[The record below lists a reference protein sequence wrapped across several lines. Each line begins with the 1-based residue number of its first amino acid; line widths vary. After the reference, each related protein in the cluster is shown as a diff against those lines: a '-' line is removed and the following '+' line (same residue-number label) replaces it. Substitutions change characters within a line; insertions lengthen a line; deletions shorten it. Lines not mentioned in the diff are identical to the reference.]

1 MIVATHQLVKTYGT
15 TTALAGVDLHVER
28 GSVYGMVGRNGAG
41 KTTLL
46 GILSG
51 LRRPTSGSVEIE
63 VPKDERATLP
73 DTPQFD
79 KWLTAREVVDLAR
92 TMVDPTVDASRVDEV
107 LEQAGLT
114 EAAHQ
119 RVGGYSRGMLQ
130 RLGIATT
137 VVARP
142 KLLLLDEP
150 SSALDPAGR
159 REVLDLVARMRG
171 EATVVFSSHALS
183 DVQEVCDTV
192 GILDHGNLRFQGTLD
207 ELLSGHTVPIYK
219 VRLRPPFDGAVAAL
233 GAQPWVQKVVDAGN
247 GALEVS
253 VTTLENAERHLPAV
267 LAGAEARVISIAPE
281 AATLEQVFLEVT
293 K

>member
-1 MIVATHQLVKTYGT
+1 MIVATHQIGKTYGT
-15 TTALAGVDLHVER
+15 TTALAGVDLRVER
-28 GSVYGMVGRNGAG
+28 GTIYGMVGRNGAG

-51 LRRPTSGSVEIE
+51 LRTPTSGTVEIS

-73 DTPQFD
+73 DTPLFD
-79 KWLTAREVVDLAR
+79 KWLTGHEVVDLAR
-92 TMVDPTVDASRVDEV
+92 TMVDPSVSPTRVDEV
-107 LEQAGLT
+107 LEQAGLA
-114 EAAHQ
+114 EVSHQ

-130 RLGIATT
+130 RLGIAAT

-159 REVLDLVARMRG
+159 REVLDLVATMRG
-171 EATVVFSSHALS
+171 EATVVFSSHILS

-192 GILDHGNLRFQGTLD
+192 GILDHGLLRFQGTIG
-207 ELLSGHTVPIYK
+207 ELLSDHAAPAYQ
-219 VRLRPPFDGAVAAL
+219 VRIRPPSQRVVAAL
-233 GAQPWVQKVVDAGN
+233 DGQPWVSSLTETAEGV
-247 GALEVS
+247 LHLL
-253 VTTLENAERHLPAV
+253 VTSLDDAERHLPAV

-293 K
+293 R

>member
-1 MIVATHQLVKTYGT
+1 VIVATHQLVKTYGT

-92 TMVDPTVDASRVDEV
+92 TMVDPTVEASRVDEV

>member
-1 MIVATHQLVKTYGT
+1 VIVATHQLVKTYGT
-15 TTALAGVDLHVER
+15 TTALAGVDLYVER

-51 LRRPTSGSVEIE
+51 LRRQTSGSVEIE

-253 VTTLENAERHLPAV
+253 VTTLESAERHLPAV
-267 LAGAEARVISIAPE
+267 LAGADARVISIAPE

>member
-1 MIVATHQLVKTYGT
+1 MIVSTSGLTKTYGT
-15 TTALAGVDLHVER
+15 TTALADVDLHVDH
-28 GSVYGMVGRNGAG
+28 GSVYGLVGRNGAG

-46 GILSG
+46 GVLSG
-51 LRRPTSGSVEIE
+51 LRKPTAGSVEIA
-63 VPKDERATLP
+63 VPIREMATLS

-92 TMVDPTVDASRVDEV
+92 AMVDATVPEPRVDEV
-107 LEQAGLT
+107 LHQAGLLDD
-114 EAAHQ
+114 AGKK
-119 RVGGYSRGMLQ
+119 VGGFSRGMLQ
-130 RLGIATT
+130 RLGIAAT
-137 VVARP
+137 VVANP

-171 EATVVFSSHALS
+171 EATVVFSSHILS

-192 GILDHGNLRFQGTLD
+192 GILDHGSLRFQGTIH
-207 ELLSGHTVPIYK
+207 ELLSEHATPVYR
-219 VRLRPPFDGAVAAL
+219 VRLRPPSDRAVSALVGRSWVRDVSDGGDGAL
-233 GAQPWVQKVVDAGN
+233 R
-247 GALEVS
+247 VS
-253 VTTLENAERHLPAV
+253 VVSLEEAERNLAGV
-267 LAGAEARVISIAPE
+267 LASVEARVVSITPE

>member
-1 MIVATHQLVKTYGT
+1 VIVATHQLVKTYGT

-253 VTTLENAERHLPAV
+253 VTTLESAERHLPAV
-267 LAGAEARVISIAPE
+267 LAGADARVISIAPE
-281 AATLEQVFLEVT
+281 ATTLEQVFLEVT

>member
-1 MIVATHQLVKTYGT
+1 VIVATHQLVKTYGT
-15 TTALAGVDLHVER
+15 TTALGGVDLHVER

-51 LRRPTSGSVEIE
+51 LRAPTSGSMEIG
-63 VPKDERATLP
+63 VPKNERATLP

-92 TMVDPTVDASRVDEV
+92 TMVDPTVDTSRVDEV
-107 LEQAGLT
+107 LEQAGLK

-119 RVGGYSRGMLQ
+119 KVGGYSRGMLQ
-130 RLGIATT
+130 RLGIAAT

-192 GILDHGNLRFQGTLD
+192 GILDHGSLRFEGTLD
-207 ELLSGHTVPIYK
+207 ELLSDHAVPIYK

-253 VTTLENAERHLPAV
+253 VTTLESAERHLPAV
-267 LAGAEARVISIAPE
+267 LAGVDARVISIAPE

>member
-1 MIVATHQLVKTYGT
+1 VIVATHELVKTYGT

-92 TMVDPTVDASRVDEV
+92 TMVDPTVEASRVDEV

>member
-1 MIVATHQLVKTYGT
+1 VIVATHRLVKTYGT

-51 LRRPTSGSVEIE
+51 LRAPTSGSMEID
-63 VPKDERATLP
+63 VPKNERATLP

-92 TMVDPTVDASRVDEV
+92 TMVDSTVDASRVDEV

-130 RLGIATT
+130 RLGIAAT

-192 GILDHGNLRFQGTLD
+192 GILDHGDLRFEGTLD
-207 ELLSGHTVPIYK
+207 DLLSGHAVPVYK

>member
-15 TTALAGVDLHVER
+15 TTALAGVDLYVER

-51 LRRPTSGSVEIE
+51 LRRQTSGSVEIE

-79 KWLTAREVVDLAR
+79 QWLTAREVVDLAR

-253 VTTLENAERHLPAV
+253 VTTLESAERHLPAV
-267 LAGAEARVISIAPE
+267 LAGADARVISIAPE
-281 AATLEQVFLEVT
+281 ATTLEQVFLEVT

>member
-1 MIVATHQLVKTYGT
+1 MIVATHRLVKTYGT

-28 GSVYGMVGRNGAG
+28 GSIYGMVGRNGAG

-51 LRRPTSGSVEIE
+51 LRMPTSGSVEID
-63 VPKDERATLP
+63 VPKNERATLP
-73 DTPQFD
+73 DTPRFD

-92 TMVDPTVDASRVDEV
+92 TMVDPTVDATRVDEV

-130 RLGIATT
+130 RLGIAAT

-159 REVLDLVARMRG
+159 REVLDLVAKMRG

-192 GILDHGNLRFQGTLD
+192 GILDHGDLRFEGTLD
-207 ELLSGHTVPIYK
+207 ELLSGHAVPVYK
-219 VRLRPPFDGAVAAL
+219 VRLRPPFDGAAAAL
-233 GAQPWVQKVVDAGN
+233 GAQPWVEKVVDAGN
-247 GALEVS
+247 GAFEVS
-253 VTTLENAERHLPAV
+253 VTTLESAERYLPAV
-267 LAGAEARVISIAPE
+267 LAEVDARVISIAPE

>member
-1 MIVATHQLVKTYGT
+1 VIVATHQLVKTYGT
-15 TTALAGVDLHVER
+15 TTALAGVDLYVER

-51 LRRPTSGSVEIE
+51 LRRQTSGSVEIE

-253 VTTLENAERHLPAV
+253 VTTLESAERHLPAV
-267 LAGAEARVISIAPE
+267 LAGADARVISIAPE
-281 AATLEQVFLEVT
+281 ATTLEQVFLEVT

>member
-1 MIVATHQLVKTYGT
+1 MIVATNQLVKTYGT

-51 LRRPTSGSVEIE
+51 LRMPTSGSMEIG
-63 VPKDERATLP
+63 VPKNERATLP

-92 TMVDPTVDASRVDEV
+92 TMVDSTVDASRVDEV

-130 RLGIATT
+130 RLGIAAT

-192 GILDHGNLRFQGTLD
+192 GILDHGNLRFEGTLD
-207 ELLSGHTVPIYK
+207 DLLSGHAVPVYK
-219 VRLRPPFDGAVAAL
+219 VRLRPPFDGAIAAL
-233 GAQPWVQKVVDAGN
+233 DAQAWVQKVVDAGN

-253 VTTLENAERHLPAV
+253 VTTLESAERHLPAV
-267 LAGAEARVISIAPE
+267 LAGVDARVISIAPE